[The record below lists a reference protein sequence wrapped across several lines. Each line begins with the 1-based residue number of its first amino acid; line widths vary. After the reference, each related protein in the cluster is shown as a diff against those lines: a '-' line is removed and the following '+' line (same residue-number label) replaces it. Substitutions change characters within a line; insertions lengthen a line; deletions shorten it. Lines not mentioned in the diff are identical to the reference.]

1 MNFQINM
8 SAGELFDLIYPT
20 VVVISA
26 VISTWV
32 LTSARK
38 RFPLYISLFLAAVTF
53 FLPLIVVPL
62 YLILLFFSYPK
73 HTRPIRGRFIVPC
86 IYLGVIL
93 TSFAVYRYL
102 DEQSVDAHLSRASFA
117 KLHSDPLTA
126 IQEFRE
132 ALKLEDNAH
141 THKLLAATLEE
152 CGYVTE
158 AITEYRTA
166 ELGGERDDAI
176 NYHLAILL
184 ERINH
189 KGESILEFKKFVESE
204 TCLQIDSRCESARQR
219 IEDAELKTEL
229 R

>member
-1 MNFQINM
+1 M

-38 RFPLYISLFLAAVTF
+38 RFRLYISFFLAAVTF

-62 YLILLFFSYPK
+62 YLILLVFSYPK
-73 HTRPIRGRFIVPC
+73 HTRPIRGRFIVPF
-86 IYLGVIL
+86 IYLGIIL

-102 DEQSVDAHLSRASFA
+102 DERSVDAHLSRASYA

-132 ALKLEDNAH
+132 ALNLEDNAH
-141 THKLLAATLEE
+141 THKLLAATLDE

-166 ELGGERDDAI
+166 ELGGERDDTI
-176 NYHLAILL
+176 NYHLALLL

-189 KGESILEFKKFVESE
+189 PGESILEFKEFLGSE
-204 TCLQIDSRCESARQR
+204 TCLQVDYRCEAARQR
-219 IEDAELKTEL
+219 VEDYEVKQGTVKL
-229 R
+229 